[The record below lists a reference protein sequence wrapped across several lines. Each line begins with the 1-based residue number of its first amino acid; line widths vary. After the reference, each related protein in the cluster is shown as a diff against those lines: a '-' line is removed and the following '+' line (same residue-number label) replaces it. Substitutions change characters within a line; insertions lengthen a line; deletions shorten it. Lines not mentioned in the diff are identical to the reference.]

1 MLNFKKCLIFTR
13 MKTLFLSL
21 FTLATSVLAWGQKI
35 EYGIGTYAA
44 MYRGDL
50 MQDYGSASSFSAYS
64 NYLVSNLG
72 YGGSLHLKNNI
83 DNQKAIRFGLT
94 YGHLSGADSRAMSG
108 KNGDPR
114 RNRNLSFFTDILE
127 FSAMYDYNFRPFGI
141 DKYEYR
147 FTPYVVGGVAL
158 FHFNPKTEYK
168 GNVYELQPLNT
179 EGQNLIKYPNKNS
192 YALTTLAIPLG
203 AGLRFA
209 LTDHLRLD
217 LEFNY
222 RFTTTDYLDD
232 VSGTYADNST
242 IKSNY
247 GEISAALA
255 DRRVEKGIKPFD
267 EGVARGSAKYKDGYI
282 MMGLHFRYTIINNA
296 CAAFR

>member
-1 MLNFKKCLIFTR
+1 
-13 MKTLFLSL
+13 MKTLILGIL
-21 FTLATSVLAWGQKI
+21 TLTTCIFAYGQKT
-35 EYGIGTYAA
+35 EFGIGTYTAL
-44 MYRGDL
+44 YRGDL
-50 MQDYGSASSFSAYS
+50 MQDYGSAASFSSYS
-64 NYLVSNLG
+64 SYLVKNLG
-72 YGGSLHLKNNI
+72 YGGSINLKNNF
-83 DNQKAIRFGLT
+83 DNQKSIRFGLT
-94 YGHLSGADSRAMSG
+94 YGQLSGADSRSMSG
-108 KNGDPR
+108 KNGDSR

-127 FSAMYDYNFRPFGI
+127 FSAMFDYNFRPFGI

-147 FTPYVVGGVAL
+147 FTPYVVGGLGL

-168 GNVYELQPLNT
+168 GTVYELQPLST

-192 YALTTLAIPLG
+192 YALTTLAIPMG

-217 LEFNY
+217 FEVNY

-232 VSGTYADNST
+232 VSGTYADNPT

-255 DRRVEKGIKPFD
+255 DRRIEKGLAPFE
-267 EGVARGSAKYKDGYI
+267 EGTARGSAKYRDGYLLV
-282 MMGLHFRYTIINNA
+282 GLHLRYTIINNA